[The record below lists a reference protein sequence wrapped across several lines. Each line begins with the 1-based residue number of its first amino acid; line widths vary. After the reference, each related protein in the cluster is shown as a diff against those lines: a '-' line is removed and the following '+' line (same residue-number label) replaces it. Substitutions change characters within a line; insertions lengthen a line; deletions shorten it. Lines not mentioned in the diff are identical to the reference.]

1 MAARYFTFLIS
12 KSATPNLSINAQ
24 LFQQPREVLV
34 LLTQQ
39 QVSLLI
45 EDLDYILPRTRCNTM
60 PLTKSHI
67 VRDAW
72 RDGDILLDL
81 VDGMPDS
88 DARYL
93 SVPLEK
99 LRSLIASRQRGSLG
113 SSQEQEADSLP
124 TLFAE

>member
-12 KSATPNLSINAQ
+12 NFEPRNLSTNAQ

-39 QVSLLI
+39 QVSLLL
-45 EDLDYILPRTRCNTM
+45 EDLDYIIPRTRCNTM
-60 PLTKSHI
+60 HLTKSFI
-67 VRDAW
+67 VRDIW

-99 LRSLIASRQRGSLG
+99 LRGLIAQRQRGAQG
-113 SSQEQEADSLP
+113 SSPENEADSLP
-124 TLFAE
+124 SLFAE

>member
-12 KSATPNLSINAQ
+12 KSETPNLSANAQ

-99 LRSLIASRQRGSLG
+99 LRSLIARRQRGSVG

>member
-1 MAARYFTFLIS
+1 
-12 KSATPNLSINAQ
+12 
-24 LFQQPREVLV
+24 VLV

-99 LRSLIASRQRGSLG
+99 LRSLIASRQRGSVG

-124 TLFAE
+124 SLFAE

>member
-12 KSATPNLSINAQ
+12 KSVTSKLPANAQ

-39 QVSLLI
+39 QVSLLL
-45 EDLDYILPRTRCNTM
+45 EDLDYIIPRTRCDTM

-81 VDGMPDS
+81 VEGMPDS
-88 DARYL
+88 DARFL

-99 LRSLIASRQRGSLG
+99 LRALITRRQRGSGG
-113 SSQEQEADSLP
+113 SSHEEEADSVP
-124 TLFAE
+124 SLFEE

>member
-12 KSATPNLSINAQ
+12 NFELRNLSTNAQ

-45 EDLDYILPRTRCNTM
+45 EDLDYIIPRTRCNTM
-60 PLTKSHI
+60 HLTKSFI
-67 VRDAW
+67 VRDIW

-81 VDGMPDS
+81 VDGMADS

-93 SVPLEK
+93 SVPLQK
-99 LRSLIASRQRGSLG
+99 LRSLIARRQRGSVG
-113 SSQEQEADSLP
+113 SSPEQEADSLP
-124 TLFAE
+124 SLFAE

>member
-1 MAARYFTFLIS
+1 
-12 KSATPNLSINAQ
+12 
-24 LFQQPREVLV
+24 VLV

-99 LRSLIASRQRGSLG
+99 LRSLIARRQRGSGG
-113 SSQEQEADSLP
+113 SSLEQEPDSLP

>member
-12 KSATPNLSINAQ
+12 NFELRNLSTNAQ
-24 LFQQPREVLV
+24 LFKQPREVLV

-45 EDLDYILPRTRCNTM
+45 EDLDYIIPRTRCNTM
-60 PLTKSHI
+60 HLTKSFI
-67 VRDAW
+67 VRDIW

-99 LRSLIASRQRGSLG
+99 LRSLIARRQRGSGG
-113 SSQEQEADSLP
+113 SSLEQEADSLP
-124 TLFAE
+124 SLFAE

>member
-12 KSATPNLSINAQ
+12 NFELRNLSTNAQ

-45 EDLDYILPRTRCNTM
+45 EDLDYIIPRTRCNTM
-60 PLTKSHI
+60 HLTKSFI
-67 VRDAW
+67 VRDIW

-99 LRSLIASRQRGSLG
+99 LRSLIARRQRGSVG
-113 SSQEQEADSLP
+113 SSPEQEADSLP
-124 TLFAE
+124 SLFAE

>member
-12 KSATPNLSINAQ
+12 NSMTLKLPENAQ
-24 LFQQPREVLV
+24 LFQQSREVLV

-45 EDLDYILPRTRCNTM
+45 EDLDYILPRTRCDTM

-67 VRDAW
+67 IRDAG

-81 VDGMPDS
+81 VEGMPDS
-88 DARYL
+88 DARFL

-99 LRSLIASRQRGSLG
+99 LRALITRRQRGSGGG
-113 SSQEQEADSLP
+113 SPEEADSVPL
-124 TLFAE
+124 LFGE

>member
-1 MAARYFTFLIS
+1 M
-12 KSATPNLSINAQ
+12 
-24 LFQQPREVLV
+24 

-45 EDLDYILPRTRCNTM
+45 EDLDYIIPRTRCNTM
-60 PLTKSHI
+60 HLTKSFI
-67 VRDAW
+67 VRDIW

-88 DARYL
+88 DAHYL

-99 LRSLIASRQRGSLG
+99 LRSLIARRQRGSGG
-113 SSQEQEADSLP
+113 SSLEQEADSLP
-124 TLFAE
+124 SLFAE

>member
-1 MAARYFTFLIS
+1 M
-12 KSATPNLSINAQ
+12 
-24 LFQQPREVLV
+24 

-45 EDLDYILPRTRCNTM
+45 EDLDYIIPRTRCNTM

-67 VRDAW
+67 TRDAC

-99 LRSLIASRQRGSLG
+99 LRSLIARRQLG
-113 SSQEQEADSLP
+113 SVGNSLEQEADSQP
-124 TLFAE
+124 ALFAE

>member
-12 KSATPNLSINAQ
+12 NSVTPKMRANAQ
-24 LFQQPREVLV
+24 IFQQPREVLV

-45 EDLDYILPRTRCNTM
+45 EDLDYIIPRTRCNTM

-67 VRDAW
+67 VRDVW

-99 LRSLIASRQRGSLG
+99 LRTLIARRQRGSVG
-113 SSQEQEADSLP
+113 SSLEQEADSLP
-124 TLFAE
+124 SLFGE

>member
-12 KSATPNLSINAQ
+12 NSGALKLPANAQ
-24 LFQQPREVLV
+24 LFQQSQEVLV

-45 EDLDYILPRTRCNTM
+45 EDLDYIIPRTRCNTM

-67 VRDAW
+67 IRDVW

-99 LRSLIASRQRGSLG
+99 LRSLIARRQRGSVG
-113 SSQEQEADSLP
+113 SSLEQEADSLP
-124 TLFAE
+124 SLFAE

>member
-12 KSATPNLSINAQ
+12 KSGTLIVRANAQ

-34 LLTQQ
+34 LLTPQ

-45 EDLDYILPRTRCNTM
+45 EDLDYIIPRTRCDTM

-67 VRDAW
+67 LRDAW

-81 VDGMPDS
+81 VDAMPDS
-88 DARYL
+88 DARFL

-99 LRSLIASRQRGSLG
+99 LRSLIARRQRGSVG

-124 TLFAE
+124 SLFAE

>member
-1 MAARYFTFLIS
+1 MIS
-12 KSATPNLSINAQ
+12 KSETPNLSINAQ

-99 LRSLIASRQRGSLG
+99 LRSLIASRQRGSVG

-124 TLFAE
+124 KLFAE